1 MDLRDFYEGQR
12 KSWGNADGERGR
24 KVADLY
30 RRHLGGAQRLLDIG
44 CGPGIYSIYLQTILG
59 AKEVFGVDIAET
71 RVAAACQRGV
81 QAVQADMNK
90 DPLPFEDDSFDAIFC
105 GEIIEHLVDPDHLL
119 DEIGRTLSPKG
130 VCILT
135 TPNLAAWVNRV
146 TLLFGWQPFLTAVS
160 FRHEVG
166 RPRFLSTD
174 EPRLDHLRVFTC
186 KALEQLLRL
195 HHFRILETRGV
206 SLMDVFDISS
216 IKSTRGLVA
225 RVLSPFDS
233 LLSRAPSLSIGVA
246 VAFGKG
252 STMQVGSDAR
262 SRRVEVA

>member
-1 MDLRDFYEGQR
+1 MDLRDFYESQVKTWR
-12 KSWGNADGERGR
+12 NADGERGR

-30 RRHLGGAQRLLDIG
+30 RRHLGSAQRLLDIG
-44 CGPGIYSIYLQTILG
+44 CGPGIYSVYLQSILG
-59 AKEVFGVDIAET
+59 AKEVFGVDIAEP
-71 RVAAACQRGV
+71 RVAAARQRGV
-81 QAVQADMNK
+81 KAVQADMNK

-105 GEIIEHLVDPDHLL
+105 GELIEHLVNPDHLL

-135 TPNLAAWVNRV
+135 TPNLAAWINRV

-160 FRHEVG
+160 FRYEVG

-195 HHFRILETRGV
+195 HRFRILGTKGV
-206 SLMDVFDISS
+206 SLMDVFDTSS
-216 IKSTRGLVA
+216 IKSARGLVA
-225 RVLSPFDS
+225 RVLAPFDS
-233 LLSRAPSLSIGVA
+233 LLSRAPSLGIGVI
-246 VAFGKG
+246 VAFGKE
-252 STMQVGSDAR
+252 STMQAGNKFQSH
-262 SRRVEVA
+262 RVEVA